1 MKALKEQ
8 LLVLPLLSP
17 FLFLGMDLLN
27 LTKHLGSSLELAA
40 FQRKRYYDVIK
51 LVYPAITDILDG
63 MGTEKQDC
71 MKAILPEEIGS

>member
-1 MKALKEQ
+1 M
-8 LLVLPLLSP
+8 VLPLLSP

-40 FQRKRYYDVIK
+40 FQKKNSYYDVIK
-51 LVYPAITDILDG
+51 LVYPAITETLDG

-71 MKAILPEEIGS
+71 MKAILPEDIGS